1 MEIIRKN
8 NNMKFSN
15 LKIGDVFVCGN
26 EHLVVKIY
34 DNESNNNTLSLDT
47 YQTLILSENED
58 VVKVKAKLIIK

>member
-1 MEIIRKN
+1 MEIIRK

-15 LKIGDVFVCGN
+15 LKIGDVFVWSNVG
-26 EHLVVKIY
+26 LAVKIY

>member
-1 MEIIRKN
+1 MEIIRK

-15 LKIGDVFVCGN
+15 LKIGDAFIWGN
-26 EHLVVKIY
+26 EGLAFKIY

>member
-1 MEIIRKN
+1 MKIIRK

-15 LKIGDVFVCGN
+15 LKIGDAFIWGN
-26 EHLVVKIY
+26 EGLAVKIY

-47 YQTLILSENED
+47 CQTLILSENED

>member
-1 MEIIRKN
+1 MEIIRK

-15 LKIGDVFVCGN
+15 LKIGDAFIWGN
-26 EHLVVKIY
+26 ECLAVKIY
-34 DNESNNNTLSLDT
+34 DNESNSNTLSLDT

>member
-8 NNMKFSN
+8 NMKFSD
-15 LKIGDVFVCGN
+15 LKIGDVFIWGDVG
-26 EHLVVKIY
+26 LAVKIY

>member
-8 NNMKFSN
+8 NIKFSN
-15 LKIGDVFVCGN
+15 LEIGDAFIWGN
-26 EHLVVKIY
+26 EGLAVKIY